1 MTYTID
7 STLGTSFDE
16 SKQRFPALQPTTY
29 QPSLDST
36 IHFCL
41 GESSVDLLADN
52 IKDFWKSQPKET
64 HFTNDSE
71 VQTSYIIPN
80 GLQWVFLG
88 FPKAFMR
95 NKADKRDVRPFQSGF
110 KLKENGFESVTKL
123 FLAAIANEKPILD
136 NDGNI
141 QVFTLLL
148 NSSKTKLIEGYKQP
162 ADYRSLKKLNGWLV
176 KKFALAPNQ
185 LWLHL
190 ASVPFSAKP
199 EKFSNGEASSIGVMY
214 QIDGLPVVLPPDTQK
229 QLSALASSDIIK
241 ALLNDPFVVFDTTKA
256 LLNPDD
262 TEPDQIIPD
271 ESSHEQPSSWDD
283 DIAF

>member
-1 MTYTID
+1 MYTID

-52 IKDFWKSQPKET
+52 IKNEWKSNPKET
-64 HFTNDSE
+64 HFTNDSD
-71 VQTSYIIPN
+71 VQTSYILPN

-88 FPKAFMR
+88 FPKTFMR

-110 KLKENGFESVTKL
+110 KLKQNGFESVTKL

-136 NDGNI
+136 NNGDI

-162 ADYRSLKKLNGWLV
+162 AEYRSLKKLNGWLI
-176 KKFALAPNQ
+176 KKFNLAPNQ

-214 QIDGLPVVLPPDTQK
+214 QIDGMPVVLPPETQK
-229 QLSALASSDIIK
+229 QLSVLASSDIIK
-241 ALLNDPFVVFDTTKA
+241 ALLSDPFVIFDTTKA
-256 LLNPDD
+256 LLNPDEA
-262 TEPDQIIPD
+262 EPEQIISNGL
-271 ESSHEQPSSWDD
+271 SSIEDD
-283 DIAF
+283 DEF

>member
-1 MTYTID
+1 MTHTID

-52 IKDFWKSQPKET
+52 IKNEWKSNPKET
-64 HFTNDSE
+64 HFTNDSD
-71 VQTSYIIPN
+71 VQTSYIIPS

-88 FPKAFMR
+88 FPKTFMR

-136 NDGNI
+136 NNGDI

-162 ADYRSLKKLNGWLV
+162 AEYRSLKKLNGWLV
-176 KKFALAPNQ
+176 KKFNLAPNQ

-214 QIDGLPVVLPPDTQK
+214 QIDGMPVVLPPETQK
-229 QLSALASSDIIK
+229 QLSALASSNIIK
-241 ALLNDPFVVFDTTKA
+241 ALLSDPFVIFDTTKA

-262 TEPDQIIPD
+262 VEPEQIIPNGL
-271 ESSHEQPSSWDD
+271 SSIEDD
-283 DIAF
+283 DEF

>member
-64 HFTNDSE
+64 YFTNDSE

-95 NKADKRDVRPFQSGF
+95 NKADKRDIRPFQSGF

-123 FLAAIANEKPILD
+123 FLAAITNEKPILD

-162 ADYRSLKKLNGWLV
+162 ADYRSLKKLNTWLV
-176 KKFALAPNQ
+176 KKFNLAPNQ

-214 QIDGLPVVLPPDTQK
+214 QIDGLPTVLPPDTQK

-262 TEPDQIIPD
+262 TEQIIPD

>member
-7 STLGTSFDE
+7 SSLGTTFDE

-29 QPSLDST
+29 QPSLDSS

-52 IKDFWKSQPKET
+52 IKDAWKSRPWQT
-64 HFTNDSE
+64 YFTNDSE

-88 FPKAFMR
+88 FPKTFMR
-95 NKADKRDVRPFQSGF
+95 DKTDKRDIRPFQKNF

-141 QVFTLLL
+141 QIFTLLL

-162 ADYRSLKKLNGWLV
+162 AEYRSLKKLNGWLA
-176 KKFALAPNQ
+176 KKFNLAPNQ

-214 QIDGLPVVLPPDTQK
+214 QIDGMPVVLPPDVQK

-241 ALLNDPFVVFDTTKA
+241 ALLSDPFVIFDTTKA
-256 LLNPDD
+256 LLNPDSVA
-262 TEPDQIIPD
+262 EQIISTESNNSD
-271 ESSHEQPSSWDD
+271 EWDD